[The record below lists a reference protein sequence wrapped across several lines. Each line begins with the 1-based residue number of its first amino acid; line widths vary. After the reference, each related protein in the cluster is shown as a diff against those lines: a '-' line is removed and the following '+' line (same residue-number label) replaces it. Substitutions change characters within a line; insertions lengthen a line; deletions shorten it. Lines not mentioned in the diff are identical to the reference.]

1 MAKSSQTSSGMTSS
15 AATISG
21 MTGFGRAEGAFGD
34 WSWATEARSVNGRN
48 LEVRFR
54 GPPGF
59 DGLERVARDG
69 AQARF
74 QRGQLTVG
82 VQARRAENAA
92 AVQINIEQLER
103 YLAAGA
109 PYVATGM
116 AAPPRLDGLLALR
129 GVIEGTEAGDDADAQ
144 AALEAAISATIVTAL
159 DGLLQARREEGA
171 ALEGVLAG
179 QLDRI
184 EALVAEAQTQAG
196 VQPVVIK
203 ERFERRMAELAGEAV
218 SEERVLQEAA
228 ALAVK
233 ADVREELDRL
243 GGHVAAARGL
253 IAAAGAVG
261 RRLDF
266 LTQEFMREANTLCS
280 KSAVAPLTA
289 AGLDL
294 KAVIEQ
300 FREQVQN
307 VE

>member
-1 MAKSSQTSSGMTSS
+1 MA
-15 AATISG
+15 ISG
-21 MTGFGRAEGAFGD
+21 MTGFGRAEGAAGA
-34 WSWATEARSVNGRN
+34 WSWAVEARSVNGRN

-59 DGLERVARDG
+59 EGLERAARDG

-74 QRGQLTVG
+74 QRGQVTIG
-82 VQARRAENAA
+82 VQAKRAEAAA
-92 AVQINIEQLER
+92 AVKVNIEQLER

-116 AAPPRLDGLLALR
+116 ALAPRLDGLLALR
-129 GVIEGTEAGDDADAQ
+129 GVIEAADAQ
-144 AALEAAISATIVTAL
+144 EDPDAQAQLEAAMAASLVAAL
-159 DGLLQARREEGA
+159 DGLLTARREEGA
-171 ALEGVLAG
+171 ALLGVLGGQVEQIAQLVGQAQALAG
-179 QLDRI
+179 
-184 EALVAEAQTQAG
+184 G
-196 VQPVVIK
+196 QPIAIK
-203 ERFERRMAELAGEAV
+203 ERFERRMTELAGDAV
-218 SEERVLQEAA
+218 SEDRVLQEAA

-243 GGHVAAARGL
+243 GGHVDAARGL
-253 IAAAGAVG
+253 LASDGAVG

-280 KSAVAPLTA
+280 KSALSSLTA
-289 AGLDL
+289 VGLDL

>member
-1 MAKSSQTSSGMTSS
+1 MK
-15 AATISG
+15 ISG
-21 MTGFGRAEGAFGD
+21 MTGFGRAEGAAGA
-34 WSWATEARSVNGRN
+34 WSWAVEARSVNGRN

-59 DGLERVARDG
+59 ETLERTAREG
-69 AQARF
+69 AQGRF
-74 QRGQLTVG
+74 QRGQITIG
-82 VQARRAENAA
+82 VQARRSEAGQ
-92 AVQINIEQLER
+92 AVRINTEQLER

-116 AAPPRLDGLLALR
+116 AAAPRLDGLLSLR
-129 GVIEGTEAGDDADAQ
+129 GVIEAADPLEDPEALAE
-144 AALEAAISATIVTAL
+144 LEAAMAGSIAQAL
-159 DGLLQARREEGA
+159 DELQLTRREEGR
-171 ALEGVLAG
+171 ALYAVLGGLLDRVRELVSEAHDLAAG
-179 QLDRI
+179 QPS
-184 EALVAEAQTQAG
+184 A
-196 VQPVVIK
+196 IK
-203 ERFERRMAELAGEAV
+203 ERFERRMRELAGEAL
-218 SEERVLQEAA
+218 SEDRVAQEAA

-243 GGHVAAARGL
+243 AGHLQAARTLLDGE
-253 IAAAGAVG
+253 GAVG

-280 KSAVAPLTA
+280 KSALSALTA
-289 AGLDL
+289 VGLDL

>member
-1 MAKSSQTSSGMTSS
+1 
-15 AATISG
+15 

-34 WSWATEARSVNGRN
+34 WSWAVEARSVNGRN

-59 DGLERVARDG
+59 DSLERVARDG
-69 AQARF
+69 AQTRF

-82 VQARRAENAA
+82 LQAKRSEGAA
-92 AVQINIEQLER
+92 AVQINVEQLER

-109 PYVATGM
+109 PYVHTGM

-129 GVIEGTEAGDDADAQ
+129 GVIEAGDTVDDPEAQ
-144 AALEAAISATIVTAL
+144 AALEAAMAASIVSAL
-159 DGLLQARREEGA
+159 DALLLARRQEGA
-171 ALEGVLAG
+171 ALHGVLHG
-179 QLDRI
+179 LLDRMK
-184 EALVAEAQTQAG
+184 ALVGEAENHAATQPAT
-196 VQPVVIK
+196 IK

-218 SEERVLQEAA
+218 AEDRIVQEAA

-243 GGHVAAARGL
+243 EGHVAAARALLDG
-253 IAAAGAVG
+253 AGAMG

-280 KSAVAPLTA
+280 KSAVPALTTT
-289 AGLDL
+289 GLDL